1 MLSQRIQTLN
11 RQGILSEKAYVL
23 YWMQASQRVQDNPA
37 LSYAVEQANITGKPL
52 VVAFGLTADFPHAI
66 ERHYHF
72 MLEGL
77 RDVAKQLHARR
88 IRFLITPKGPV
99 AGMVELA
106 QNSVLVVTDAAYSR
120 TERLWRKTVAQQI
133 PCLLVQVEGNVVVP
147 VESASS
153 KEEYSAATLRR
164 KIEPMISY
172 FAQESVLEDVKT
184 PSEDIDLTIEEVEV
198 TSISSVM
205 ETLGVQKDLKGYPRI
220 GGGEIA
226 AQQRLSAFLDQ
237 LPCYA
242 EHRND
247 PARPCTSQ
255 LSPYLHFGQISPVT
269 IYRRITSYDSPAVA
283 DFVEQLIVRRELAVN
298 FVYYNPQYDRYEA
311 LPEWA
316 RKSLENHEQDPRSIR
331 YDAQTLL
338 TAATHDPY
346 WNAAQKELV
355 HLGTMH
361 GYMRMY
367 WGKKL
372 LEWANT
378 PQQAFNTALEL
389 NNRYQIDGRDPN
401 GFAGVAW
408 CFGKHDRPWV
418 ERPIFG
424 AIRYMNDR
432 GLKRKFDIERYVQRV
447 ETAVGSL

>member
-1 MLSQRIQTLN
+1 
-11 RQGILSEKAYVL
+11 
-23 YWMQASQRVQDNPA
+23 
-37 LSYAVEQANITGKPL
+37 
-52 VVAFGLTADFPHAI
+52 
-66 ERHYHF
+66 
-72 MLEGL
+72 
-77 RDVAKQLHARR
+77 
-88 IRFLITPKGPV
+88 
-99 AGMVELA
+99 
-106 QNSVLVVTDAAYSR
+106 
-120 TERLWRKTVAQQI
+120 
-133 PCLLVQVEGNVVVP
+133 
-147 VESASS
+147 
-153 KEEYSAATLRR
+153 
-164 KIEPMISY
+164 MISY